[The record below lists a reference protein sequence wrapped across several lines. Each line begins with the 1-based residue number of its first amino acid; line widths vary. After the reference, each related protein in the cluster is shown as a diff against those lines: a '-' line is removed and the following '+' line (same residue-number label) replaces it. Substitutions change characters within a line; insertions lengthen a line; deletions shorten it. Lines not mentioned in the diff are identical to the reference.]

1 MKATKQLRRKEL
13 AAAISMLLVLP
24 ASALAQDQEQDSNI
38 SMEDD
43 LITEE
48 VIVTGI
54 RRGLMNSIDIKGT
67 SNSIVE
73 AVSAEDIGKFPEM
86 LGDSA
91 ASAQYARD
99 CANVQMFMDQMDKPV
114 VAAVNVG
121 AGSASGRSGW
131 SPSGGPP
138 SW

>member
-73 AVSAEDIGKFPEM
+73 AVSAEDIGKLPDVSIT
-86 LGDSA
+86 DSLA
-91 ASAQYARD
+91 RLPGVTAQRL
-99 CANVQMFMDQMDKPV
+99 N
-114 VAAVNVG
+114 
-121 AGSASGRSGW
+121 GRSQVLSVRGLAPDFTTALLNGRPQV
-131 SPSGGPP
+131 SSGDNRGV
-138 SW
+138 